1 METRDMEADDME
13 TLLMLHGET
22 RHCADCATETVFLPV
37 EDQAWICT
45 VCDAA
50 VLLPLAFAA

>member
-1 METRDMEADDME
+1 MEADDME